1 MPLAQGTNALFDR
14 RFKTVQCVVCPAD
27 TRGTPASLIE
37 LGVAG
42 ASATREYDRR
52 VEARKARLTNEYH
65 PRLAGLIAKYIP
77 EPQSTRAW
85 AQGAEGERALAEA
98 LAGVE
103 GIQVLHDRRM
113 PGGRGNI
120 DHIVVGPA
128 GVFVVDAKLY
138 EGQIRIRDV
147 GGFFKRDDRLYVG
160 RHDCSQLADKVVS
173 QLQAVE
179 RLLRAAGDQTP
190 PTTAVLC
197 FVRGEWPLISPPSSF
212 RGVRLEGTNSI
223 KKLVSAVRVL
233 DGPTIERLTRV
244 LAAAL
249 PAR

>member
-1 MPLAQGTNALFDR
+1 VTAKETL
-14 RFKTVQCVVCPAD
+14 
-27 TRGTPASLIE
+27 E
-37 LGVAG
+37 LGLAG
-42 ASATREYDRR
+42 ASARREYDRR
-52 VEARKARLTNEYH
+52 VASRDAQLTKRFGRR
-65 PRLAGLIAKYIP
+65 PAGLIRAFTS

-98 LAGVE
+98 LAEVA
-103 GIQVLHDRRM
+103 GIRVLHDRRM

-147 GGFFKRDDRLYVG
+147 GGFFKRDDRLFVG

-179 RLLRAAGDQTP
+179 RVLRAAGDEIP

-197 FVRGEWPLISPPSSF
+197 FVRGEWPLISPPSFF

-223 KKLVSAVRVL
+223 KKLVTASHVL
-233 DGPTIERLTRV
+233 DGPSINRLTRV